1 MHCAASAVL
10 YSVFSEERT
19 LKLQDVPCLREEI
32 PTVSLRVRAPN
43 NILYNSLGYLVH
55 PLVVSW

>member
-1 MHCAASAVL
+1 MHCAAQAVL

-19 LKLQDVPCLREEI
+19 VKLQDVQCLREEI
-32 PTVSLRVRAPN
+32 PTVSLTVCAPN
-43 NILYNSLGYLVH
+43 NTLYKILGYLLH